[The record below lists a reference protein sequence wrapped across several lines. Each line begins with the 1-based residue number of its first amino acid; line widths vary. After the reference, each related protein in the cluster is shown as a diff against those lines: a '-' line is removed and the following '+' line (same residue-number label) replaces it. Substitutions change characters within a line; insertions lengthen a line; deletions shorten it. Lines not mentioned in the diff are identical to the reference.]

1 MFNHSDEDD
10 ESYDSEDKE
19 DNFDLSALFEE
30 GLSIRPLYRKMKMKQ
45 ELSSDF
51 IWIVIKN

>member
-51 IWIVIKN
+51 I